1 MLHHHQSSSPPKI
14 WFYLHTPPS
23 RLFHF
28 EGHYL
33 VVDHGSPPLGPA
45 TTVIRCCLFFLQ
57 PMISN
62 HHIWN
67 PVMMCMLMI
76 AFILSMKSNIIKK
89 CMHWLWGLGNWA
101 LIHIL
106 CTIMNIMSFL
116 SKIVLL
122 VGSLDLMKLS
132 RDITH
137 EVKLL
142 ILVYVLIVFPN
153 IFISSPL
160 PFTGYLPF
168 DLFFSLEH
176 LCLLIILENLLTQV
190 SIVLSPVVQP

>member
-1 MLHHHQSSSPPKI
+1 
-14 WFYLHTPPS
+14 
-23 RLFHF
+23 
-28 EGHYL
+28 
-33 VVDHGSPPLGPA
+33 
-45 TTVIRCCLFFLQ
+45 
-57 PMISN
+57 
-62 HHIWN
+62 
-67 PVMMCMLMI
+67 
-76 AFILSMKSNIIKK
+76 
-89 CMHWLWGLGNWA
+89 
-101 LIHIL
+101 
-106 CTIMNIMSFL
+106 MSFL